1 MKTGRMRSMRRT
13 VTGSTHRGVE
23 RRKAR
28 RPPNDECPT
37 CGRAVMHPHRGK
49 LTLAVNGEAVIV
61 PRCSYLLCPA
71 CGETVTDL
79 EQTYDLL
86 ARGHALY
93 RAKHHLLSPD
103 EVHSIRERHGLT
115 QAALARLL
123 KLGANTISRWEA
135 GRNVQSAAM
144 DVLLRLIRDVPASLL
159 YLRRHA
165 A

>member
-1 MKTGRMRSMRRT
+1 MTS
-13 VTGSTHRGVE
+13 SAYRGPE
-23 RRKAR
+23 RRLAS
-28 RPPNDECPT
+28 RPPDDACPT
-37 CGRAVMHPHRGK
+37 CGTTMHPHHGPR
-49 LTLAVNGEAVIV
+49 TLPVNGEVMRV
-61 PRCSYLLCPA
+61 PGCSYLLCPK
-71 CGETVTDL
+71 CGESLTDL
-79 EQTYDLL
+79 EQTGYLFDR
-86 ARGHALY
+86 AHALY

-103 EVHSIRERHGLT
+103 EVRAIRERHGLT

-135 GRNVQSAAM
+135 GRNVQSGAM